1 MSARTRRQKAAL
13 AAQSEG
19 GDASPTR
26 NGSIETPKRSKSA
39 TPDDDNDG
47 VKENVYLFAPNIIGK
62 ELVLGRS
69 SLRPR

>member
-19 GDASPTR
+19 VDASPTR
-26 NGSIETPKRSKSA
+26 NGAIETPKRSRSG
-39 TPDDDNDG
+39 TPDDDDDDG

-62 ELVLGRS
+62 ELVLGR
-69 SLRPR
+69 

>member
-19 GDASPTR
+19 VDASPTR
-26 NGSIETPKRSKSA
+26 NGAIETPKRSRSG
-39 TPDDDNDG
+39 TPDDDDDG

-62 ELVLGRS
+62 EPVLGR
-69 SLRPR
+69 